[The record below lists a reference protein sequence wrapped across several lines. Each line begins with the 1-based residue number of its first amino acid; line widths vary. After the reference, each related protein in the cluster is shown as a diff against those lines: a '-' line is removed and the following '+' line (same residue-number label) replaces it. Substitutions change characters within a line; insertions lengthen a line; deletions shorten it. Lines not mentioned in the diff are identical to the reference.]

1 MKSLKE
7 MSLEAVKEYFKSLTT
22 LFKPT
27 GCDCPKPDEDDH
39 MGGKIFKHYKNGN
52 LYRFLFTATLKGHVK
67 EDLMVIYQD
76 IESGRRHARRWNDFF
91 SSTKV
96 DGVEVPRFE
105 EQK

>member
-1 MKSLKE
+1 MKPLKE
-7 MSLEAVKEYFKSLTT
+7 ISLEAVKEYFKPLIA
-22 LFKPT
+22 LFKSAE
-27 GCDCPKPDEDDH
+27 CDCSKPDEDDY
-39 MGGKIFKHYKNGN
+39 MAGKEFKHYRNGK
-52 LYRFLFTATLKGHVK
+52 LYRFLFTATHKGQVK

-76 IESGRRHARRWNDFF
+76 IESGRRYARRWNDFF